1 MVGGETLY
9 ELRCSLQLA
18 ELEREGGFA
27 PHISPYTAVTDLGN
41 LLGQAGFNMLTV
53 VWIVQRLITLIQLRN
68 LSELTTLRLVC
79 VVIQDIDEVQVHY
92 PGMLEVMRDLQGEL
106 FEFGVLCNERRMCLQ
121 FVRVLQVWVKATV
134 RGTGRR
140 SYTETLYWQQLP
152 FIKVTIEI
160 SIVFVLLN
168 IYTFYN
174 NNCVEQWI
182 NSNLTSVFKCSPRP
196 LILYLN

>member
-1 MVGGETLY
+1 M
-9 ELRCSLQLA
+9 
-18 ELEREGGFA
+18 
-27 PHISPYTAVTDLGN
+27 
-41 LLGQAGFNMLTV
+41 
-53 VWIVQRLITLIQLRN
+53 ITLIQLRN

-92 PGMLEVMRDLQGEL
+92 PGMLEVMRDLQGKL

-121 FVRVLQVWVKATV
+121 FVCVLQVWVKATV

-152 FIKVTIEI
+152 FIKVRPQTIDI

-182 NSNLTSVFKCSPRP
+182 NSNLTSVFKCSSRP